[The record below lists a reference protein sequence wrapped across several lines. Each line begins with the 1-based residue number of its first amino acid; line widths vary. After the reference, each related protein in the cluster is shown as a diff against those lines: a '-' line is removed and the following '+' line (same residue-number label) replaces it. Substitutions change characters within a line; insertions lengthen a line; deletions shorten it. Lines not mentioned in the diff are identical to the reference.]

1 MQIQQRSSI
10 EAGKALCY
18 DENLMEIYE
27 ILAEKFMRQINGDG
41 ETKGWRELI
50 VQLFSRATLYV
61 MTLKIIQRVLCKIKI
76 LYSTKE

>member
-1 MQIQQRSSI
+1 
-10 EAGKALCY
+10 
-18 DENLMEIYE
+18 
-27 ILAEKFMRQINGDG
+27 MRQINGGDG

-61 MTLKIIQRVLCKIKI
+61 MTLKIVQRVLCKIKI